1 MEKSGEK
8 RLSLNWKGEEEM
20 IKKLASYVKDYK
32 KDAILTPIFVI
43 LEVVME
49 IVIPYLMARIIDV
62 GIQNSD
68 VKYILEIG
76 VFLIVSAILS
86 LTFGM
91 LSGRFAAKASSGYA
105 KNLRKAM
112 FDKIQTYAFENID
125 KFSTSSLITRL
136 TTDVTNV
143 QNAFQMIIRILVRGP
158 IMMLFALFM
167 CFTISPKLA
176 CIFLVAIPIL
186 GFLLIFI
193 AKKAHPNFETVF
205 KKYDSLNRVVQE
217 DLSGIRVVKAYAK
230 EEHEKEKFKKV
241 NDEVYHFFKKAE
253 KIVAFNSPVM
263 QITIYTCILLIS
275 WFGSQL
281 IVGGE
286 MQTGQLSSII
296 TYAWQILM
304 SLMMLSMVFVMII
317 ISQSSAERIVEV
329 LEEEPAIKNK
339 ERTVKEVKDGSIV
352 FDNVSFCYSD
362 EKDRSKFA
370 LRNINLEIKAGETVG
385 IIGGTG
391 SSKSTLVQ
399 LIPRLY
405 EATKGRVLVGGV
417 DVRNYDLETL
427 RDSVSMVLQKNV
439 LFSGTI
445 SENLRWGNKEA
456 TDEELERV
464 CKLAQADEFIQQFP
478 AKYETVL
485 DQGGT
490 NVSGGQKQ
498 RICIARAL
506 LKKPKILILDDSTSA
521 VDTKTDAL
529 IRKAF
534 REEIPDTTKIIIAQR
549 ITSIEDADKIVVL
562 DNGRINGVGTSEEL
576 LKTNQIYREVYES
589 QMKGEKENGEES

>member
-1 MEKSGEK
+1 
-8 RLSLNWKGEEEM
+8 M
-20 IKKLASYVKDYK
+20 IKKLASYVKEYK

-43 LEVVME
+43 FEVIME
-49 IVIPYLMARIIDV
+49 IIIPYLMAKIIDI

-68 VKYILEIG
+68 VKYILKIG
-76 VFLIVSAILS
+76 IFLIVSAILS

-91 LSGRFAAKASSGYA
+91 LSGRFASKASSGYA

-112 FDKIQTYAFENID
+112 FNKIQTYAFENID

-143 QNAFQMIIRILVRGP
+143 QQAFQMIIRILVRGP
-158 IMMLFALFM
+158 IMMIFALIM
-167 CFTISPKLA
+167 CFTISAKLA
-176 CIFLVAIPIL
+176 CIFLVAIPVL

-193 AKKAHPNFETVF
+193 VRKAHPNFETVF
-205 KKYDSLNRVVQE
+205 KKYDNLNRVVQE

-230 EEHEKEKFKKV
+230 EDFEKQKFKKV
-241 NDEVYHFFKKAE
+241 NDEVFYFFKKAE
-253 KIVAFNSPVM
+253 KIVAFNSLVM
-263 QITIYTCILLIS
+263 QFTIYTCILLIS
-275 WFGSQL
+275 WFGAQL

-286 MQTGQLSSII
+286 MQTGQLSSLI

-317 ISQSSAERIVEV
+317 ISQSSAERIIEV
-329 LEEEPAIKNK
+329 LDEEPAIKNK
-339 ERTVKEVKDGSIV
+339 ENTIKEVKDGSII

-362 EKDRSKFA
+362 EKDKDKFA
-370 LRNINLEIKAGETVG
+370 LRNINLDIKAGETVG

-405 EATKGRVLVGGV
+405 EATKGKVKVGGI
-417 DVRNYDLETL
+417 DVKDYDLEAL

-464 CKLAQADEFIQQFP
+464 CKLAQADEFIKQFP

-534 REEIPDTTKIIIAQR
+534 REEIPNTTKIIIAQR
-549 ITSIEDADKIVVL
+549 ITSIEDADKIIVL
-562 DNGRINGVGTSEEL
+562 NDGKIDGIGTSEEL
-576 LKTNQIYREVYES
+576 LKTNQIYKEVYES
-589 QMKGEKENGEES
+589 QMKGDDNNG

>member
-1 MEKSGEK
+1 
-8 RLSLNWKGEEEM
+8 M
-20 IKKLASYVKDYK
+20 IKKLAKYVKDCK
-32 KDAILTPIFVI
+32 KDSILTPIFVI
-43 LEVVME
+43 FEVIME
-49 IVIPYLMARIIDV
+49 VVIPYLMAKIIDV
-62 GIQNSD
+62 GIQNND
-68 VKYILEIG
+68 IKYILEIG
-76 VFLIVSAILS
+76 IFLIVSAILS
-86 LTFGM
+86 LAFGM
-91 LSGRFAAKASSGYA
+91 LSGRFAAKASAGYA

-143 QNAFQMIIRILVRGP
+143 QNAFQMIIRILVRSP
-158 IMMLFALFM
+158 IMLIFALIMTFS
-167 CFTISPKLA
+167 ISSKLA
-176 CIFLVAIPIL
+176 CIFLVAIPVL

-193 AKKAHPNFETVF
+193 AKKAHPHFETVF
-205 KKYDSLNRVVQE
+205 KKYDELNRVVQE

-230 EEHEKEKFKKV
+230 EDLEKEKFRKV
-241 NDEVYHFFKKAE
+241 NNDVYSFFKRAE

-263 QITIYTCILLIS
+263 QFTVYSCILLIS
-275 WFGSQL
+275 WFGAQF

-286 MQTGQLSSII
+286 MQTGQLSSLI
-296 TYAWQILM
+296 TYAYQILM
-304 SLMMLSMVFVMII
+304 SLMMLSMVFVMVII
-317 ISQSSAERIVEV
+317 AQSSAERIIEV

-339 ERTVKEVKDGSIV
+339 EKTVKEVKDGSIV

-362 EKDRSKFA
+362 EKDRTKFA

-385 IIGGTG
+385 VIGGTG

-405 EATKGRVLVGGV
+405 EVTKGRVKVGGV
-417 DVRNYDLETL
+417 DVRDYDLDTL

-456 TDEELERV
+456 DDEELERV
-464 CKLAQADEFIQQFP
+464 CKLAQADEFIKQFP

-534 REEIPDTTKIIIAQR
+534 REEIPNTTKIIIAQR
-549 ITSIEDADKIVVL
+549 ISSIEDADKIVVL
-562 DNGRINGVGTSEEL
+562 NEGRIDGIGTSEEL
-576 LKTNQIYREVYES
+576 LKTNKIYREVYES
-589 QMKGEKENGEES
+589 QMKGEDEEDGKEN

>member
-1 MEKSGEK
+1 MF
-8 RLSLNWKGEEEM
+8 R
-20 IKKLASYVKDYK
+20 KLAKYIKDCK
-32 KDAILTPIFVI
+32 RDTILTPIFVVF
-43 LEVVME
+43 EVVME
-49 IVIPYLMARIIDV
+49 VVIPYLMAKIIDV

-68 VKYILEIG
+68 IKYILEIG
-76 VFLIVSAILS
+76 IFLIVSAILS

-91 LSGRFAAKASSGYA
+91 LSGRFAAKASAGYA

-143 QNAFQMIIRILVRGP
+143 QNAFQMIIRILVRAP
-158 IMMLFALFM
+158 IMLIFALIM
-167 CFTISPKLA
+167 TFTISAKLA

-193 AKKAHPNFETVF
+193 AKKAHPYFEKVF
-205 KKYDSLNRVVQE
+205 KKYDKLNRVVQE

-230 EEHEKEKFKKV
+230 EDLEKKKFGEV
-241 NDEVYHFFKKAE
+241 NNEVYTMFKTAE

-263 QITIYTCILLIS
+263 QFTIYTCILLIS
-275 WFGSQL
+275 WFGARL

-286 MQTGQLSSII
+286 MQTGQLSSLI
-296 TYAWQILM
+296 TYAYQILM
-304 SLMMLSMVFVMII
+304 SLMMLSMVFVMVII
-317 ISQSSAERIVEV
+317 AQSSAERIVEV
-329 LEEEPAIKNK
+329 LEEEPAIKKK
-339 ERTVKEVKDGSIV
+339 ERTVKEVKDGGII

-370 LRNINLEIKAGETVG
+370 LRNINLEIKPGETVG

-405 EATKGRVLVGGV
+405 DVTKGRVKVGGV
-417 DVRNYDLETL
+417 DVRDYDIETL

-456 TDEELERV
+456 DDDELERV
-464 CKLAQADEFIQQFP
+464 CKLAQADDFIKQFP

-534 REEIPDTTKIIIAQR
+534 REEIPNTTKIIIAQR
-549 ITSIEDADKIVVL
+549 ISSIEDADKIVVL
-562 DNGRINGVGTSEEL
+562 NEGRIDGVGTSEEL
-576 LKTNQIYREVYES
+576 LKTNKIYKEVYDS
-589 QMKGEKENGEES
+589 QMKGDDEKDGKED